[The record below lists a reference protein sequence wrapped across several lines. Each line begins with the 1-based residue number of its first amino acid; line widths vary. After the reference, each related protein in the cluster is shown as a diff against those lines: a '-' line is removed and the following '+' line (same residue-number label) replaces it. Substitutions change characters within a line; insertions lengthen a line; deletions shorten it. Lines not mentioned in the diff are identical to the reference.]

1 MASKMVKRRIER
13 IARGRIEIARGNP
26 LKVAIQS
33 DDEWVFATIQ
43 QMAAERG
50 VSFASIVR
58 RLCDVGSD
66 CTGTNG
72 RGRRKGDNA
81 HGRVGHKRKRVL
93 ALLKDGKPNG
103 APAMEIARKAEVAPQ
118 YVYRIMDDEAERLAV
133 AHLLPKDGSLPD
145 DLPLRAVKHMIPT
158 APGTV

>member
-26 LKVAIQS
+26 LKVAIQF

-58 RLCDVGSD
+58 RLCADGLRLY
-66 CTGTNG
+66 GY
-72 RGRRKGDNA
+72 
-81 HGRVGHKRKRVL
+81 KRPRETE
-93 ALLKDGKPNG
+93 G
-103 APAMEIARKAEVAPQ
+103 
-118 YVYRIMDDEAERLAV
+118 
-133 AHLLPKDGSLPD
+133 
-145 DLPLRAVKHMIPT
+145 
-158 APGTV
+158 

>member
-1 MASKMVKRRIER
+1 M
-13 IARGRIEIARGNP
+13 G
-26 LKVAIQS
+26 
-33 DDEWVFATIQ
+33 EW
-43 QMAAERG
+43 
-50 VSFASIVR
+50 
-58 RLCDVGSD
+58 
-66 CTGTNG
+66 
-72 RGRRKGDNA
+72 GD
-81 HGRVGHKRKRVL
+81 KRKRVL

-158 APGTV
+158 RAWNGLMKFGGEFEPDAPLSAVRKTPDKDLLAIPQIGRKAATLLRARVGYSADYPPGAMRLL